1 MKKNFCRSVLPLQVI
16 FPFNFTQF
24 KSNNKNFWIWQ
35 KCLPISL
42 QNPSQ
47 LIFYFMNKKFCRSI
61 LPLHWFLN
69 SYFAHFRS
77 IINIFDISIFCP
89 IFFQNIM
96 LQLLFILW
104 KNKVK
109 GAAAPF
115 DFAIYFTS
123 QVHRKEIRK
132 ISIFLPIFL
141 QHSMLVFLIEW
152 KKWIKRS
159 GRSIYF

>member
-1 MKKNFCRSVLPLQVI
+1 MNLGSFRFTNKNVRNWQKSFTKIPLKSNAMNFLFYEKNFCRSVLPLQVI

-77 IINIFDISIFCP
+77 IINIFDISIFLSH
-89 IFFQNIM
+89 F
-96 LQLLFILW
+96 LS
-104 KNKVK
+104 KYHV
-109 GAAAPF
+109 
-115 DFAIYFTS
+115 AITFYF
-123 QVHRKEIRK
+123 
-132 ISIFLPIFL
+132 
-141 QHSMLVFLIEW
+141 M
-152 KKWIKRS
+152 KKQGEGS
-159 GRSIYF
+159 GRSIWFCNLFYISGP